1 LSEFAEYDAQVVG
14 ISIDSISSHIAFQ
27 EFETGTLG
35 FPLGSDFYPHGE
47 IAERYG
53 VLRLGPPI
61 PGITERAIFII
72 NKEGTIVFRKI
83 YHLGEQPD
91 LDEVLGV
98 LRRLKR
104 EEVAAGSAH
113 SGR

>member
-1 LSEFAEYDAQVVG
+1 VNAQVVG
-14 ISIDSISSHIAFQ
+14 ISVDSTVSHIAFQ
-27 EFETGTLG
+27 EHETGKLG
-35 FPLGSDFYPHGE
+35 FPLCSDFYPHGE

-61 PGITERAIFII
+61 PGITERAIFIL

-91 LDEVLGV
+91 LDEVFAV
-98 LRRLKR
+98 LRKLKQP
-104 EEVAAGSAH
+104 EVETGSMR
-113 SGR
+113 SGTH

>member
-1 LSEFAEYDAQVVG
+1 MG
-14 ISIDSISSHIAFQ
+14 ISVDSIVSHIAFQ
-27 EFETGTLG
+27 EHETGTLSY
-35 FPLGSDFYPHGE
+35 PLCADFFPHGE

-61 PGITERAIFII
+61 PGITERAIFIV

-91 LDEVLGV
+91 LDEVLSV
-98 LRRLKR
+98 LRKVRQQ
-104 EEVAAGSAH
+104 EVQTGSAR
-113 SGR
+113 SGTH